1 MDFCKTVGTSV
12 DLYLLHIQNMTK
24 YWTVK
29 RWNSV
34 GQVFVWVH
42 LGVKDG
48 YDFIIV
54 IKTVNLG
61 NL

>member
-1 MDFCKTVGTSV
+1 MLKLSGPGV
-12 DLYLLHIQNMTK
+12 N
-24 YWTVK
+24 
-29 RWNSV
+29 
-34 GQVFVWVH
+34 VWVH